1 MTRAMVIGAGVAGPV
16 AAMALQRAGIDVT
29 VYEAYAGSAEH
40 VGSFLTL
47 QANGMDALH
56 AVDAAHVVGG
66 LGFPTPR
73 VTFYSGTGKR
83 LGDGALGSD
92 RAMSHT
98 LRRADLYA
106 ALRAEALARGARIEH
121 GKRLVG
127 AETGPDGVRATFA
140 DGTEAT
146 GDLLIGCDGLRSA
159 VRAAVDPDAPPAR
172 YVPVLNI
179 GGEARCGSWPRE
191 ARRGVTAP
199 VGGPGEY
206 AMVFGR
212 RAFFGWTVAPDG
224 DVWWFANP
232 PRRDEPEPGEIEA
245 MTPEQWR
252 SHLLDLFADDAT
264 PATEIIEATT
274 TTLRG
279 WPTYDVP
286 RVPRWHRDRMIV
298 IGDAAHATSP
308 ASGQGASMALEDAVV
323 LAQCLR
329 DIPAVPDAFA
339 AFVDRRRDRVERI
352 VAEGNK
358 WSNTK
363 AAGPVARVV
372 RDAMLPLVFKRMNA
386 KGAANGWVYDHHIE
400 WGEKVA

>member
-1 MTRAMVIGAGVAGPV
+1 MTRAIVIGAGVAGPV
-16 AAMALQRAGIDVT
+16 TAMALQRAGIDAT
-29 VYEAYAGSAEH
+29 VYEAYARSAEH
-40 VGSFLTL
+40 LGSFLTL
-47 QANGMDALH
+47 QANGMDALR
-56 AVDAAHVVGG
+56 AVDAAHVVED

-83 LGDGALGSD
+83 LGDGPLGSD
-92 RAMSHT
+92 RAMSRT

-121 GKRLVG
+121 GKRLTG

-146 GDLLIGCDGLRSA
+146 ADLLVGCDGLRSA

-179 GGEARCGSWPRE
+179 GGEAR
-191 ARRGVTAP
+191 GVSAP

-206 AMVFGR
+206 AMVFGK

-224 DVWWFANP
+224 DIWWFANP
-232 PRRDEPEPGEIEA
+232 PRRDEPLPGEIEA
-245 MTPEQWR
+245 MAPAQWR
-252 SHLLDLFADDAT
+252 RWLLELFSDDDT
-264 PATEIIEATT
+264 PATKIIEATT

-286 RVPRWHRDRMIV
+286 RVPRWHRGRMIV

-329 DIPAVPDAFA
+329 DVPAVPDAFA
-339 AFVDRRRDRVERI
+339 TFVDRRRDRVERI

-363 AAGPVARVV
+363 AAGPVARVL
-372 RDAMLPLVFKRMNA
+372 RDALLPLAFKRMNA
-386 KGAANGWVYDHHIE
+386 KGGANGWVYDHHIE